1 MLCVLF
7 FPCGWWYAFLV
18 AVLDVNEIPTQADIC
33 VNMSIYRVYFKAD
46 DVLWDDSFNPDAD
59 DLLDDD
65 APDGDNG
72 LEDNGDM
79 QMKDVDHTTIP
90 PESEQNVNTP
100 ANSTVAGGFLRIVRQ
115 L

>member
-1 MLCVLF
+1 M
-7 FPCGWWYAFLV
+7 V

-46 DVLWDDSFNPDAD
+46 DVLRDDSFNPDAD